1 MIIFALTMRTPWP
14 CSPLPFPPVTEYG
27 LGILSVPVYPGHVHR
42 TYLRLFLLL
51 FPLYL
56 RPPLS
61 GARIVQY
68 SIARK
73 KSMHR
78 PPVPAR
84 LLSVL
89 PMVIFL
95 SAALD
100 CLQSA
105 PLFVFASTFRALYP
119 HVTYTHNQL

>member
-1 MIIFALTMRTPWP
+1 MHVLKCRVYSFWNDYLRAYYAHTMAMQP
-14 CSPLPFPPVTEYG
+14 SPFSPVTEYG

-89 PMVIFL
+89 PMVSFL
-95 SAALD
+95 SAA
-100 CLQSA
+100 
-105 PLFVFASTFRALYP
+105 
-119 HVTYTHNQL
+119 